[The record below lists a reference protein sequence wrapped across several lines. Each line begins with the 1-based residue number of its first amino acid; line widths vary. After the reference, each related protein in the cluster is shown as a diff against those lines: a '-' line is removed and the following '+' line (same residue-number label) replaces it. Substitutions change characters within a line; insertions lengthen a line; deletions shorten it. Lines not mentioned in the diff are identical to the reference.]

1 MMKPSDYNGIATG
14 LNKLTEWADTL
25 RAVFEKVE
33 APIPENE
40 REPGGPTTRRVP
52 TDEARNNAW
61 FNQRWTLLT
70 ANENTA
76 KGIAGMMDSCLDGFV
91 VENQGRADNGRAVTT
106 DGRAL
111 FDTMSRFLNATD
123 TPIDGAARLYDDVRT
138 RCRDWVGRM
147 TTWFPDLNPDQGG
160 NPQPA
165 DGDTPTPAMSDRDMR
180 VELFRGGLLNKQ
192 EYKNAITNKHIKP
205 PFTWLGSIS
214 DLADW
219 LDSCDLIP
227 KDPPR
232 PKPGEDYKCLWRH
245 ADGAFT
251 NTNGNPITA
260 RQLTGAMKELKRPK

>member
-40 REPGGPTTRRVP
+40 REPGGPTTRRVT

-61 FNQRWTLLT
+61 FKHRWTLLT

-76 KGIAGMMDSCLDGFV
+76 KEIAGMMDSCLDGFV

-147 TTWFPDLNPDQGG
+147 TTWFPDLNAGPISGG
-160 NPQPA
+160 IAGKTAGTIPGRSAPFVARLIVSDSFKQAVKDGFIPAGITTPPIPWNGNIKELATWLSDSGLLSNPQPDNLTEKTTKWKMA
-165 DGDTPTPAMSDRDMR
+165 DGVFTKDGEP
-180 VELFRGGLLNKQ
+180 V
-192 EYKNAITNKHIKP
+192 TN
-205 PFTWLGSIS
+205 
-214 DLADW
+214 D
-219 LDSCDLIP
+219 
-227 KDPPR
+227 
-232 PKPGEDYKCLWRH
+232 
-245 ADGAFT
+245 
-251 NTNGNPITA
+251 
-260 RQLTGAMKELKRPK
+260 QLKRAYQR